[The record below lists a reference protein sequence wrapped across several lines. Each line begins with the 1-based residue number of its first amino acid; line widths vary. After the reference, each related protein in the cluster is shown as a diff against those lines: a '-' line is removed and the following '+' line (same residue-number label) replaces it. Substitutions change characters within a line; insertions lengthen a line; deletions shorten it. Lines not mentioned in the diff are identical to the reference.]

1 MDVKLENL
9 IERIKKEGI
18 EGAQQMSDEIV
29 EKAKGEADSIID
41 HAKKEAEKIVEEGR
55 QQATQF
61 QENAELAL
69 RQAAR
74 DCELLLRGKFTELF
88 ERVFKKEVSKSMTPD
103 FLKDLILKIVDKWS
117 DDVNAEI
124 ILSKKDRKQ
133 LEDLLFSSL
142 KDELKDSITIKVSSD
157 ISRGFR
163 FGLKGEDLYYD
174 FSDESIAEMLRTFLN
189 PRLKQILDKED
200 G

>member
-18 EGAQQMSDEIV
+18 EGAQQMSDEII

-41 HAKKEAEKIVEEGR
+41 HARKEAEKIVEEGR
-55 QQATQF
+55 NQATQF

-74 DCELLLRGKFTELF
+74 DAELLLRAKFTELF
-88 ERVFKKEVSKSMTPD
+88 DRVFKKEVSKSLAPD
-103 FLKDLILKIVDKWS
+103 FLKELILKIVDKWS

-124 ILSKKDRKQ
+124 ILSKKDKKQ

-163 FGLKGEDLYYD
+163 FGLKGEHLYYD
-174 FSDESIAEMLRTFLN
+174 FSDESIAEMLKMFLN